1 LKISSETAER
11 IYDFHVGE
19 FNHSLKPFRMTN
31 IKTLGEL
38 KESGYRVR
46 SIKQELRE
54 NLINKLRNK
63 ETVFSGIW
71 GYEETVI
78 PDLERAILAGH
89 DINLLGLRG
98 QAKTRLARLM
108 VNLLDKYIPVIEGS
122 ELNDDPFHPLSRYGK
137 DKISELGDATP
148 ISWVHRDERYTEKL
162 ATPDVSIADLI
173 GDVDP
178 IKAATLKLPYSD
190 ERVIHFGLIPRS
202 NRSIFVINE
211 LPDLQARIQ
220 VALFNILQEGDIQ
233 IRGFKLRL
241 PLDLQFVFTANPE
254 DYTNRGSIVTPLKD
268 RIDSQIITHYPKT
281 LDIGK
286 RITQQEARL
295 KTEQKSIT
303 VNEIAKDLIEQI
315 AFEARKSEFI
325 DPKSGVS
332 ARLTISAFENLI
344 AAAERRSII
353 NKEKSA
359 SIRISDFVG
368 VIPAITGKV
377 ELVYEGEQE
386 GPNIVAQNLVGKAI
400 RTQFVNYFPDP
411 DKFRKQK
418 EKSPYKKVGDWFGE
432 GNSIDLL
439 HDMAQTEFEKKIK
452 SIPGLAE
459 LIHEFH
465 KGKDGDTKLFLM
477 EFALHGLAEYSLIS
491 KHNLTAGLQFK
502 DLLSGMFTLPRPEQD
517 DDEDDIRG
525 GKYN

>member
-1 LKISSETAER
+1 MNDHKS
-11 IYDFHVGE
+11 
-19 FNHSLKPFRMTN
+19 
-31 IKTLGEL
+31 IKTVAQL
-38 KESGYRVR
+38 KSSGYV
-46 SIKQELRE
+46 SKTIKDELRH
-54 NLINKLRNK
+54 NLIEKLRSK
-63 ETVFSGIW
+63 ENVFEGIW

-108 VNLLDKYIPVIEGS
+108 VKLLDEYIPIIEGS
-122 ELNDDPFHPLSRYGK
+122 ELNDDPLHPISRYGK
-137 DKISELGDATP
+137 DKIKELGDAMT
-148 ISWVHRDERYTEKL
+148 IEWIYRDDRYTEKL

-202 NRSIFVINE
+202 HRCIFVINE

-233 IRGFKLRL
+233 IRGFKIRL

-286 RITQQEARL
+286 KITQQEAYIRE
-295 KTEQKSIT
+295 EQKKVVSSSEIT
-303 VNEIAKDLIEQI
+303 KDLVEQI
-315 AFEARKSEFI
+315 AFEARKSEYV
-325 DPKSGVS
+325 DAKSGVS
-332 ARLTISAFENLI
+332 ARLTISAYENLI
-344 AAAERRSII
+344 AGAERRCII
-353 NKEKSA
+353 NKEKSTF
-359 SIRISDFVG
+359 IRISDFVS
-368 VIPAITGKV
+368 VIPSITGKV

-386 GPNIVAQNLVGKAI
+386 GPGIVAQNLVGKAI
-400 RTQFVNYFPDP
+400 RTQFLNYFPDP

-418 EKSPYKKVGDWFGE
+418 EKSPYKKIANWFGD
-432 GNSIDLL
+432 GNTIDLL
-439 HDMAQTEFEKKIK
+439 HDLSNQDYEKLLK
-452 SIPGLAE
+452 SVPGLLD
-459 LIHEFH
+459 LINEFH
-465 KGKDGDTKLFLM
+465 KAQDQSTKLFLM

-491 KHNLTAGLQFK
+491 KHNLTNGLQFK
-502 DLLSGMFTLPRPEQD
+502 DLLSSMFSMPKAGQEED
-517 DDEDDIRG
+517 EDNDDENFKGLR
-525 GKYN
+525 